1 MKSKHLAGSR
11 TTDDADVEKTQVVQT
26 VIASRS
32 ERIWSRRIAGVL
44 RDAIVRSDPD
54 RAGEV
59 RGKSRHKILFSRVGD
74 FVGVIVEYRHIL
86 LILQE

>member
-32 ERIWSRRIAGVL
+32 ERIWSRRIAGVSEGC
-44 RDAIVRSDPD
+44 DCP
-54 RAGEV
+54 
-59 RGKSRHKILFSRVGD
+59 K
-74 FVGVIVEYRHIL
+74 
-86 LILQE
+86 